1 MGLLL
6 QIWQHLSAFPCPV
19 PWPDKSNF
27 SLFSENQR
35 ITRRLPS
42 AKRENWLQRCYL
54 RVAKEMQRS
63 LNILNRYQGQM
74 SVLSACM
81 MYGMN
86 EWMNENKYWN
96 KLLGNRVLLSFT
108 RIAPYRQM
116 NFTFPFWNCL
126 LNHKQAVE
134 RLSLLVK
141 LLERRERIEITGNYA
156 LVWNGKC
163 INHRQSWISKDEL
176 KMNENSIVEEWK
188 R

>member
-1 MGLLL
+1 
-6 QIWQHLSAFPCPV
+6 
-19 PWPDKSNF
+19 
-27 SLFSENQR
+27 
-35 ITRRLPS
+35 
-42 AKRENWLQRCYL
+42 
-54 RVAKEMQRS
+54 
-63 LNILNRYQGQM
+63 M

-126 LNHKQAVE
+126 LNHKQAAE

-141 LLERRERIEITGNYA
+141 LLERRGRIEITGNYA

-176 KMNENSIVEEWK
+176 KMNENSIVEEWGK
-188 R
+188 GRSRARERRRTRRRRRRKMKYEKNVSGVRPRFEA